1 MPNQPLA
8 RLLLT
13 MSIALAPENASGQD
27 WLTAY
32 DRGDYETASTLLHRT
47 VLEADDTFA
56 VDPAAIA
63 RLGRMYSEGR
73 AVRQDLVMACALY
86 NLGAGATAFR
96 HNPDHPMT
104 AAAEV
109 LRDRECARL
118 TDAQR
123 EEAMLLVG
131 AVFFGP
137 DERTFSLAGD
147 HTVRVSRSGVEIEFK
162 GEARRHYLPA
172 SVNHGQQVALVR
184 HTRLDRAS
192 SPDDPQPRHFLEFFV
207 WMSGPDSEGGLRRI
221 LVWTLAEVDG
231 LALKRLAE
239 QAVVHGA
246 GSIWPAPDVPAAV
259 RDAISLEMQP
269 GGGVRWVLPGE
280 GTARIV
286 GGTR

>member
-1 MPNQPLA
+1 MSNQTLA

-13 MSIALAPENASGQD
+13 ISIALSPATGAAQD

-86 NLGAGATAFR
+86 HLGAGATAFR
-96 HNPDHPMT
+96 YDLDHPMR
-104 AAAEV
+104 AAAEG

-123 EEAMLLVG
+123 EDAMLLVG

-137 DERTFSLAGD
+137 DERTFSLASD
-147 HTVRVSRSGVEIEFK
+147 HTVHVSRSGVEIAFR
-162 GEARRHYLPA
+162 GDARRHYLPA

-192 SPDDPQPRHFLEFFV
+192 SSDASVPRHFLEFFV

-221 LVWTLAEVDG
+221 LVWTLAEIDG
-231 LALKRLAE
+231 LALKPLAE
-239 QAVVHGA
+239 HAVIHGA
-246 GSIWPAPDVPAAV
+246 GSIWPAPGVPAAV
-259 RDAISLEMQP
+259 RDAIRLETQP

-280 GTARIV
+280 G
-286 GGTR
+286 